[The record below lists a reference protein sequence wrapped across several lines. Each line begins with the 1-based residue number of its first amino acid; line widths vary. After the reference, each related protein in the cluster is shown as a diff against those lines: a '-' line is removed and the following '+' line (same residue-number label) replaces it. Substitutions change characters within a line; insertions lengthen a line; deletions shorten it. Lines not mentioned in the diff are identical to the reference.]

1 MYHMSNEAERSETYM
16 TYRTIETD
24 SPVNWTVIRRPNNR
38 NEVLSSKL
46 DSTGVTNKTNGIYGP
61 ASGPICVICVV
72 GVPDVVKKGFCKI

>member
-1 MYHMSNEAERSETYM
+1 MGIDSLDSLDSLDDMYHMSNEAERSETYM

-46 DSTGVTNKTNGIYGP
+46 DSTGVTNKTNGIYGRVYDP
-61 ASGPICVICVV
+61 PIWVFV
-72 GVPDVVKKGFCKI
+72 